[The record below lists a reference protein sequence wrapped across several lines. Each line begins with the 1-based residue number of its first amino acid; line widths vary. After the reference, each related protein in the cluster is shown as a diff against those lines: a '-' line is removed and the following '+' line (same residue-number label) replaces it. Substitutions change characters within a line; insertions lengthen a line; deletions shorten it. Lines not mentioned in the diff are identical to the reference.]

1 MNATVISLS
10 ILLRHT
16 RSVTDGGRDIHPIKW
31 RSKFG
36 GMEVSEARRLK
47 ALKAENAK
55 LKKMLA
61 EHMLDIATLKEILG
75 KNF

>member
-61 EHMLDIATLKEILG
+61 EHILDIATLKEILG